1 VLSVL
6 DLLDERVFT
15 PERIT
20 AIRVALG

>member
-20 AIRVALG
+20 AIRVGLG